1 MSSSRCFSVDISD
14 DHDDADAI
22 DAVDVDAED
31 VGTDKLALLTH
42 CGSVNNN
49 KTAKTSFAGNFC
61 WSSLILSS
69 LEEE

>member
-14 DHDDADAI
+14 DHDDDDADAI

-61 WSSLILSS
+61 
-69 LEEE
+69 